1 MVEPNESQTSGSIPM
16 NLELKRTKV
25 QKKKKKPQLATVT
38 HVVNLNV
45 ALAFVHILFYNLM
58 CVTASANAHL

>member
-1 MVEPNESQTSGSIPM
+1 M
-16 NLELKRTKV
+16 
-25 QKKKKKPQLATVT
+25 

-58 CVTASANAHL
+58 CVTASANVHLWKVLI

>member
-1 MVEPNESQTSGSIPM
+1 MVEPNASRTSGSIPM

-25 QKKKKKPQLATVT
+25 QKKNKTQLATVT

>member
-1 MVEPNESQTSGSIPM
+1 M

-25 QKKKKKPQLATVT
+25 QKKTKTQLATVT

>member
-1 MVEPNESQTSGSIPM
+1 M

-25 QKKKKKPQLATVT
+25 QKKKKKKTQLATVR

>member
-1 MVEPNESQTSGSIPM
+1 M

-25 QKKKKKPQLATVT
+25 QKKTKKLNS

>member
-1 MVEPNESQTSGSIPM
+1 MVEPNASRTSGSIPM

-25 QKKKKKPQLATVT
+25 QKKKKLATVT

>member
-1 MVEPNESQTSGSIPM
+1 M

-25 QKKKKKPQLATVT
+25 QKKKKLPTVT

>member
-1 MVEPNESQTSGSIPM
+1 M

-25 QKKKKKPQLATVT
+25 QKKKKKTQLPTVT

>member
-1 MVEPNESQTSGSIPM
+1 MVEPNASRTSGSIPM

-25 QKKKKKPQLATVT
+25 QKKKTQLATVT